1 MIKCIVIDVDP
12 SKRIADLSEKL
23 VSVKSKSEKV
33 KVGSTCKA
41 IVELNKDSYLIASLK
56 NNRKSIGICMM
67 NNFNMDDLNL
77 DNSNIGDEIEVQVVA
92 NSEQGLQLIPAVKAG
107 ESKKKSSIKF
117 ELKEGIRFAGLI
129 KSIKN

>member
-92 NSEQGLQLIPAVKAG
+92 NSEQGL
-107 ESKKKSSIKF
+107 
-117 ELKEGIRFAGLI
+117 
-129 KSIKN
+129 